1 MKKGLRPITRTANPE
16 PQDKNSI
23 SWIIWAAW
31 ADRITFEDIKEQ
43 TGKSESDVIKIM
55 RKNLNESSF
64 RLWRKRTHNQSIKH
78 RKKFENSRK
87 QLNQRIYFSDDD

>member
-43 TGKSESDVIKIM
+43 IGKSESEVIKIM
-55 RKNLNESSF
+55 RKNLSESSF
-64 RLWRKRTHNQSIKH
+64 KLWRKRTHNQSIKH

>member
-43 TGKSESDVIKIM
+43 TEKSESDVIKIM
-55 RKNLNESSF
+55 RKNLSESSF

>member
-16 PQDKNSI
+16 PSDKNSI
-23 SWIIWAAW
+23 NWIIWAAW

-43 TGKSESDVIKIM
+43 TGKSESEVIKIM
-55 RKNLNESSF
+55 RKNLSESSF
-64 RLWRKRTHNQSIKH
+64 KLWRKRTHNQSIKH

>member
-16 PQDKNSI
+16 SQDKNSI

-43 TGKSESDVIKIM
+43 TGKSESEVIKIM
-55 RKNLNESSF
+55 RKNLSESSF
-64 RLWRKRTHNQSIKH
+64 KLWRKRTHNQSIKH

>member
-31 ADRITFEDIKEQ
+31 ADRITFEEIEEQ
-43 TGKSESDVIKIM
+43 TGKSESEVIKIM
-55 RKNLNESSF
+55 RKNLSESSF
-64 RLWRKRTHNQSIKH
+64 KLWRKRTHNQSIKH

>member
-43 TGKSESDVIKIM
+43 TGKSETEVIKIM
-55 RKNLNESSF
+55 RKNLSESSF
-64 RLWRKRTHNQSIKH
+64 KLWRKRTHNQSIKH

>member
-43 TGKSESDVIKIM
+43 TGKSESEVIKIM
-55 RKNLNESSF
+55 RKNLSESSF
-64 RLWRKRTHNQSIKH
+64 KLWRKRSDNQSIKH

>member
-43 TGKSESDVIKIM
+43 TGKSESEVIKIM
-55 RKNLNESSF
+55 RKNLSESSF
-64 RLWRKRTHNQSIKH
+64 KLWRKRTRNQSIKH
-78 RKKFENSRK
+78 RKKFEDSRK
-87 QLNQRIYFSDDD
+87 QLNQRIYFSDND

>member
-43 TGKSESDVIKIM
+43 TGKSESEVIKIM
-55 RKNLNESSF
+55 RKNLSESSF
-64 RLWRKRTHNQSIKH
+64 KLWRKRTHNQSIKH

-87 QLNQRIYFSDDD
+87 QLNQRIYFSDDN

>member
-43 TGKSESDVIKIM
+43 TGKSESEVIKIM
-55 RKNLNESSF
+55 RNNLSESSF
-64 RLWRKRTHNQSIKH
+64 KLWRKRTHNQSIKH

>member
-55 RKNLNESSF
+55 RKNLMPSSF
-64 RLWRKRTHNQSIKH
+64 RLWRKRTHNQSTKH

>member
-1 MKKGLRPITRTANPE
+1 MKKGLRPITRSANPE

-31 ADRITFEDIKEQ
+31 ADRITFEDIKEI
-43 TGKSESDVIKIM
+43 TGRSESEVIKIM
-55 RKNLNESSF
+55 RRNLSESSF
-64 RLWRKRTHNQSIKH
+64 RLWRKRIHNQSIKH

>member
-43 TGKSESDVIKIM
+43 TGRSESDVIKIM
-55 RKNLNESSF
+55 RKNLSESSF
-64 RLWRKRTHNQSIKH
+64 RLWRKRTHNQSTKH

>member
-43 TGKSESDVIKIM
+43 TGKSESEVIKIM
-55 RKNLNESSF
+55 RKYLSESSF
-64 RLWRKRTHNQSIKH
+64 KLWRKRTHNQSIKH

>member
-1 MKKGLRPITRTANPE
+1 MKKGLRPITRTANPQ

-55 RKNLNESSF
+55 RKNLSESSF

>member
-1 MKKGLRPITRTANPE
+1 MKKGLRPITRTTNPE
-16 PQDKNSI
+16 PKDKNSD

-55 RKNLNESSF
+55 RKNLKQSSF
-64 RLWRKRTHNQSIKH
+64 KLWRKRTHNQTTKH

-87 QLNQRIYFSDDD
+87 QLNQRINFSDND

>member
-16 PQDKNSI
+16 PQDKNPI

-43 TGKSESDVIKIM
+43 TGKSESEVIKIM
-55 RKNLNESSF
+55 RKNLSESSF
-64 RLWRKRTHNQSIKH
+64 KLWRKRTHNQSIKH

>member
-31 ADRITFEDIKEQ
+31 ADRITF
-43 TGKSESDVIKIM
+43 
-55 RKNLNESSF
+55 
-64 RLWRKRTHNQSIKH
+64 
-78 RKKFENSRK
+78 
-87 QLNQRIYFSDDD
+87 

>member
-43 TGKSESDVIKIM
+43 TGKSESEVIKIM
-55 RKNLNESSF
+55 RKNLSQSSF
-64 RLWRKRTHNQSIKH
+64 KLWRKRTHNQSIKH

>member
-1 MKKGLRPITRTANPE
+1 MKKGFRPVTRTANPE

-43 TGKSESDVIKIM
+43 NDNNAKVTDGQTEPSESK
-55 RKNLNESSF
+55 
-64 RLWRKRTHNQSIKH
+64 
-78 RKKFENSRK
+78 
-87 QLNQRIYFSDDD
+87 

>member
-43 TGKSESDVIKIM
+43 TGKSESEVIKIM
-55 RKNLNESSF
+55 RKNLSESSF
-64 RLWRKRTHNQSIKH
+64 KLWRKRTYNQSIKH

>member
-43 TGKSESDVIKIM
+43 TGKSESEVIKIM
-55 RKNLNESSF
+55 RKNLSESSF

>member
-43 TGKSESDVIKIM
+43 TGKSESEVIKIM
-55 RKNLNESSF
+55 RKNLSESSF
-64 RLWRKRTHNQSIKH
+64 KLWRKRTHKQSIKH

>member
-43 TGKSESDVIKIM
+43 TGKSESEVIKIM
-55 RKNLNESSF
+55 GKNLSESSF
-64 RLWRKRTHNQSIKH
+64 KLWRKRTHNQSIKH

>member
-1 MKKGLRPITRTANPE
+1 MKKGLRPITRSANPE
-16 PQDKNSI
+16 PEDKNSI

-43 TGKSESDVIKIM
+43 TGKSESEVIKIM
-55 RKNLNESSF
+55 RKNLSESSF
-64 RLWRKRTHNQSIKH
+64 KLWRKRTHNQSIKH

>member
-55 RKNLNESSF
+55 RKNLSESSF